1 MLTAP
6 DGAAAGHEAAR
17 LNVLE
22 GPHAPGVLE
31 LAPAGRPVPKVWALT
46 ALLAGLA
53 IFLYLQV
60 VQHLAPIATPI
71 PVPWPAVALLF
82 CLGELLDVQVHFR
95 RETHAF
101 SLSEF
106 PTVIGLFFLEPTTY
120 LVALLVGSGVAL
132 AIQSRGHHP
141 VKIAFNLADVALN
154 GTIALTIFHSFVVVI
169 EPSLSATVTPGPG
182 SWFAAGAATL
192 TTSIVAAVAIAAAIS
207 LSGGAP
213 QFQKLPD
220 MIQFGGLVALANTS
234 LALLAVSI
242 LWIHSASIWLLIV
255 PVATLFI
262 AYRAYVSE
270 REKHERLELL
280 YESSRILQ
288 NSPQLDSALVALL
301 EHAREMFRAEL
312 AEILLYPRSETGD
325 GLRTRSTHEGDPE
338 VMVPIALAA
347 ADPIRTRIVHD
358 GSAFLHVPA
367 RGWRVRSPEIRQ
379 AMTCSL
385 VGERGLIGEMTVANR
400 MTQGTS
406 FLGDDLRLLEMVAS
420 QAAAALE
427 NGQLEQSLTELSRL
441 KEQLRHQAYHDSL
454 TGLPNRALF
463 TEQVEARLAHAAG
476 GSPLTPVVLFLDL
489 DDFKIVNDTLG
500 HAAGDRLLVLVAE
513 RVAGCIRAGDL
524 AARLGGD
531 EFAILLEDR
540 PDLER
545 AMGVANRVIDALQA
559 PFQIQGKEVVV
570 GGSIGIAVPRDT
582 EERAHDLLRKADMAM
597 YTAKSDGKRRVSV
610 FDPNVHASIVARHE
624 LSAELAGSIAR
635 AELAVHYQPVVDL
648 GTLQMVG
655 VEALVRWNHPVHG
668 LVPPDAFVR
677 LAEENGTILE
687 LGRWVVVE
695 ACDQVMQWKRAGILR
710 HPVALCLN
718 LSPIQL
724 QEPNFVQDMDGIL
737 LRTGF
742 DPNELVVEMTETAM
756 FRDSQATIARLEE
769 LRGRGMRIAVDDF
782 GTGYSSLGYLRRFPV
797 DILKIARDFVVPASS
812 QPEEWAFAH
821 AIVALGRTLGLT
833 IIAEGIEEPG
843 QLARLR
849 ELGCQLGQGFLLG
862 RPVPPDELE
871 ALLRANAAAADAIE
885 AAEKAGNV
893 RVGWPQLPEPVEL
906 ARVRA

>member
-1 MLTAP
+1 MLTAS
-6 DGAAAGHEAAR
+6 DSAAAGLEPGR
-17 LNVLE
+17 PDVLE
-22 GPHAPGVLE
+22 GHDGSDAPR
-31 LAPAGRPVPKVWALT
+31 PALFGRPVVKVWALT
-46 ALLAGLA
+46 AVLAALA
-53 IFLYLQV
+53 
-60 VQHLAPIATPI
+60 LAVYAQGVRPIVPISTPI
-71 PVPWPAVALLF
+71 DIPWPVIALLF
-82 CLGELLDVQVHFR
+82 GVGELLDVQVHFR

-106 PTVIGLFFLEPTTY
+106 PTVIGLFFLEPSTY
-120 LVALLVGSGVAL
+120 LVALLLGSGVAL
-132 AIQSRGHHP
+132 AIQSRGNHP
-141 VKIAFNLADVALN
+141 VKLAFNMADVALN
-154 GTIALTIFHSFVVVI
+154 GTLALAIFHALVVVTG
-169 EPSLSATVTPGPG
+169 PPGLPA
-182 SWFAAGAATL
+182 WLAAGVATL
-192 TTSIVAAVAIAAAIS
+192 TTSVVAAVAIAAAIS

-242 LWIHSASIWLLIV
+242 LWIHTEAIWLLIV
-255 PVATLFI
+255 PVATLYV

-288 NSPQLDSALVALL
+288 NSPELDSALVALL
-301 EHAREMFRAEL
+301 DHARDMFRAEL
-312 AEILLYPRSETGD
+312 AEILLYPRDETGD
-325 GLRTRSTHEGDPE
+325 GLRTRSTHEGGPEIMTPVTLSAGDP
-338 VMVPIALAA
+338 V
-347 ADPIRTRIVHD
+347 RQRISHD
-358 GSAFLHVPA
+358 SSAFLHVPR
-367 RGWRVRSPEIRQ
+367 RGWRQGSREIRQ
-379 AMTCSL
+379 AMTSPL
-385 VGERGLIGEMTVANR
+385 MGERGLMGEMTVANR

-406 FLGDDLRLLEMVAS
+406 FLRDDLRLLEMVAS

-463 TEQVEARLAHAAG
+463 TEQVEVRLAHAAG

-500 HAAGDRLLVLVAE
+500 HAAGDRLLVAVAE
-513 RVAGCIRAGDL
+513 RVGSCIRAGDL

-545 AMGVANRVIDALQA
+545 AMSIANRVIDALQA
-559 PFQIQGKEVVV
+559 PFHIADKEVVV
-570 GGSIGIAVPRDT
+570 GGSIGIAVPRDGD
-582 EERAHDLLRKADMAM
+582 ERAHDLLRKADMAM
-597 YTAKSDGKRRVSV
+597 YTAKSEGKRRLAV

-648 GTLQMVG
+648 TTLQLTG

-668 LVPPDAFVR
+668 LVPPDDFVR

-710 HPVALCLN
+710 EPFALCLN

-724 QEPNFVQDMDGIL
+724 QEPTFVEDIEGIL

-742 DPNELVVEMTETAM
+742 DPYKLVVEMTETAM
-756 FRDSQATIARLEE
+756 FRDSTATIARLEE
-769 LRGRGMRIAVDDF
+769 LRSRGMRIAVDDF

-797 DILKIARDFVVPASS
+797 DILKIARDFVVPAAS

-833 IIAEGIEEPG
+833 IIAEGIEEAG
-843 QLARLR
+843 QLDRLR
-849 ELGCQLGQGFLLG
+849 ELGCQLGQGYLLG
-862 RPVPPDELE
+862 RPVPSDDLE
-871 ALLRANAAAADAIE
+871 ALLRQSAAAADAVE
-885 AAEKAGNV
+885 AAERLKPI
-893 RVGWPQLPEPVEL
+893 RVDWPPLPEAVEL
-906 ARVRA
+906 AQTPG

>member
-1 MLTAP
+1 MVTAP
-6 DGAAAGHEAAR
+6 DGAATGHEPAR
-17 LNVLE
+17 PDISL
-22 GPHAPGVLE
+22 GPRARVALQLGSV
-31 LAPAGRPVPKVWALT
+31 GRPVIKVWALSV
-46 ALLAGLA
+46 LLAGLA
-53 IFLYLQV
+53 VFVYARAVRDLVPL
-60 VQHLAPIATPI
+60 ATPI
-71 PVPWPAVALLF
+71 DLPWPAIAGLF
-82 CLGELLDVQVHFR
+82 CIGELLDVQVHFR

-106 PTVIGLFFLEPTTY
+106 PTVIGLFFLEPSTY

-141 VKIAFNLADVALN
+141 VKLAFNLSDLALN
-154 GTIALTIFHSFVVVI
+154 GTLALAIFHALVD
-169 EPSLSATVTPGPG
+169 VTGPPGPPA
-182 SWFAAGAATL
+182 WIAAGAATL
-192 TTSIVAAVAIAAAIS
+192 TTSVVAAVAIAAAIS

-213 QFQKLPD
+213 QFQKLPE

-242 LWIHSASIWLLIV
+242 LWIHTEAIWLLIV
-255 PVATLFI
+255 PVATLFV

-280 YESSRILQ
+280 YASSRILQ

-301 EHAREMFRAEL
+301 AHAREMFRAEL
-312 AEILLYPRSETGD
+312 AEIVLYPRNELGE
-325 GLRTRSTHEGDPE
+325 GLRTRSTQEGEPE
-338 VMVPIALAA
+338 VMAPIALAA
-347 ADPIRTRIVHD
+347 ADPVRQRIVQ
-358 GSAFLHVPA
+358 GGAAFLHAPT
-367 RGWRVRSPEIRQ
+367 RGWRARSPEIRQ
-379 AMTCSL
+379 AMTCPL

-400 MTQGTS
+400 LTQGTS

-427 NGQLEQSLTELSRL
+427 NGQLEQSLAELSRL

-463 TEQVEARLAHAAG
+463 TEQVETRLAHAAG

-489 DDFKIVNDTLG
+489 DDFKVVNDTLG
-500 HAAGDRLLVLVAE
+500 HAAGDRLLVAVAE
-513 RVAGCIRAGDL
+513 RVAGCVRIGDL

-540 PDLER
+540 PDLGR
-545 AMGVANRVIDALQA
+545 AIAVAHRIIDALQA

-570 GGSIGIAVPRDT
+570 GGSIGIAVPRDA

-597 YTAKSDGKRRVSV
+597 YTAKADGKRRLAV
-610 FDPNVHASIVARHE
+610 FDPTVHASIVARHE

-635 AELAVHYQPVVDL
+635 AELAVHYQPIVDL
-648 GTLQMVG
+648 TTLQLTG

-668 LVPPDAFVR
+668 LVPPDDFVR

-710 HPVALCLN
+710 DPVALCLN

-724 QEPNFVQDMDGIL
+724 QEPTFVEDMEGIL
-737 LRTGF
+737 QRTGF

-756 FRDSQATIARLEE
+756 FRDSQATIAKLEE
-769 LRGRGMRIAVDDF
+769 LRARGMRIAVDDF

-797 DILKIARDFVVPASS
+797 DILKIARDFVVPAAS
-812 QPEEWAFAH
+812 QPEDWAFAH

-843 QLARLR
+843 QLDRLR
-849 ELGCQLGQGFLLG
+849 ELGCQMGQGFLLG
-862 RPVPPDELE
+862 RPVPPDDLE
-871 ALLRANAAAADAIE
+871 SVLRANAAAADAIM
-885 AAEKAGNV
+885 AAARAGTI
-893 RVGWPQLPEPVEL
+893 RAGWPQMPETVEL
-906 ARVRA
+906 ARLRG

>member
-1 MLTAP
+1 MASAP
-6 DGAAAGHEAAR
+6 DSAAAGLEPGAATTAADDSSR
-17 LNVLE
+17 
-22 GPHAPGVLE
+22 
-31 LAPAGRPVPKVWALT
+31 GR
-46 ALLAGLA
+46 
-53 IFLYLQV
+53 LYLQRVGAPV
-60 VQHLAPIATPI
+60 VKVWGLTVLLAVLAVFVYAQFVRELEPLRTPVDI
-71 PVPWPAVALLF
+71 PWPAIAVLF
-82 CLGELLDVQVHFR
+82 CVGELLDVQVHFR

-106 PTVIGLFFLEPTTY
+106 PTVIGLFFLEPSTY
-120 LVALLVGSGVAL
+120 MLALLVGSGVAL
-132 AIQSRGHHP
+132 GIQSRGHHP
-141 VKIAFNLADVALN
+141 VKLAFNLSDLALN
-154 GTIALTIFHSFVVVI
+154 GAIALAIFHFLVDVSG
-169 EPSLSATVTPGPG
+169 PPGPM
-182 SWFAAGAATL
+182 SWVAAGAATL
-192 TTSIVAAVAIAAAIS
+192 VTSVVAAIAIATAIS

-213 QFQKLPD
+213 QFQKLPE

-242 LWIHSASIWLLIV
+242 LWIHTQAIWLLVV
-255 PVATLFI
+255 PVATLFV

-288 NSPQLDSALVALL
+288 NAAELDRGLVALL
-301 EHAREMFRAEL
+301 DHTREMFRAEL
-312 AEILLYPRSETGD
+312 AEIVLYPRDEDGD
-325 GLRTRSTHEGDPE
+325 GLRTRSMHEEEPE
-338 VMVPIALAA
+338 VMVPVALSAG
-347 ADPIRTRIVHD
+347 DPIRTRIIH
-358 GSAFLHVPA
+358 GGEAFLHVPA
-367 RGWRVRSPEIRQ
+367 RGWRARTPEIRQ
-379 AMTCSL
+379 AMTCPL
-385 VGERGLIGEMTVANR
+385 VGERGLMGEMTVANR
-400 MTQGTS
+400 ITHATS

-427 NGQLEQSLTELSRL
+427 NGQLEQSLAELSRL

-454 TGLPNRALF
+454 TGLPKRALF
-463 TEQVEARLAHAAG
+463 TEQLEQRLSHAAG

-489 DDFKIVNDTLG
+489 DDFKVVNDTLG
-500 HAAGDRLLVLVAE
+500 HAAGDRLLVAVAE
-513 RVAGCIRAGDL
+513 RVASCVRSGDL

-545 AMGVANRVIDALQA
+545 AIGVGNRIIDALQA

-582 EERAHDLLRKADMAM
+582 EERVHDLLRKADMAM
-597 YTAKSDGKRRVSV
+597 YTAKSDGKRRLAV

-624 LSAELAGSIAR
+624 LSAELAGSVAR
-635 AELAVHYQPVVDL
+635 GELEVHYQPIVDL
-648 GTLQMVG
+648 MSLQLTG
-655 VEALVRWNHPVHG
+655 IEALVRWNHPVHG
-668 LVPPDAFVR
+668 PVPPDDFVR

-695 ACDQVMQWKRAGILR
+695 ACDQVMQWKRAGIVR
-710 HPVALCLN
+710 DPVALCLN

-724 QEPNFVQDMDGIL
+724 QEPGFVADMEGIF

-742 DPNELVVEMTETAM
+742 DPAELVVEMTETAM
-756 FRDSQATIARLEE
+756 FRDSQSTIARLEE
-769 LRGRGMRIAVDDF
+769 LRVRGMRIAVDDF
-782 GTGYSSLGYLRRFPV
+782 GTGYSSLGYLRRVPV

-812 QPEEWAFAH
+812 APEEWAFAH

-843 QLARLR
+843 QLEQLR
-849 ELGCQLGQGFLLG
+849 AMGCQLGQGFLMG

-871 ALLRANAAAADAIE
+871 SLLRANAAAAEAIT
-885 AAEKAGNV
+885 AAARAGAV
-893 RVGWPQLPEPVEL
+893 RAGWPEMPESVEL
-906 ARVRA
+906 ARLRG